1 MDEGD
6 FIMEYEKIN
15 NQYSE
20 RIEQIIDTAKKN
32 DNKIGYYTVSDILK
46 DKESQITEEE
56 IEQIVGKI
64 QEFGIEVE
72 LYDAGEE
79 YQSSHNTDPGK
90 FIPAD
95 VNITPRNFSIETIV
109 DRLEHNEIDLKPAFQ
124 RAGGLWS
131 AEKQSQLI
139 ESLMLR
145 IPLPTFYFDAA
156 SEDKWVV
163 IDGLQRLTA
172 LRNFMIEKDE
182 KKRLHLI
189 GLEYLK
195 EFEGYTYSELPRQYF
210 RRIRETQIM
219 VYTVEKG
226 TPEEV
231 VFNIFKRINTGGLV
245 LEPQEIRHA
254 LYQGKATELI
264 GRLAKMPEFLKV
276 TENKIS
282 TVRMADCE
290 YVTRFVAFTE
300 LDYRTEYKGNI
311 DNYLI
316 LAMKKLNNLSEDELA
331 RIADNFKHIMKACYE
346 IMDKYAF
353 RRYGN
358 LNKRGPINKAIFELW
373 CICLNNRNEEEIS
386 YLISKKD
393 IVKRKFGE
401 LLANTD
407 FSVWIKAG
415 DRYSMENRIQATEKM
430 LQEVID
436 DNKNKAV

>member
-1 MDEGD
+1 MK
-6 FIMEYEKIN
+6 Y
-15 NQYSE
+15 E
-20 RIEQIIDTAKKN
+20 RIAEQYHGRVEQIIDTAKKN

-56 IEQIVGKI
+56 IERIIGKV
-64 QEFGIEVE
+64 QEFGIEIE
-72 LYDAGEE
+72 LYDGGEE
-79 YQSSHNTDPGK
+79 YQKSYNTDPGK

-109 DRLEHNEIDLKPAFQ
+109 DRLVHDEIDLKPNFQ

-139 ESLMLR
+139 ESLMLK

-172 LRNFMIEKDE
+172 LKNFMVEE
-182 KKRLHLI
+182 EEGKKLHLT

-231 VFNIFKRINTGGLV
+231 VFNIFKRINTGGLI

-254 LYQGKATELI
+254 LYQGKATELV
-264 GRLAKMPEFLKV
+264 GKLAKTPEFLTV

-300 LDYRTEYKGNI
+300 LDYRTEYRGNI

-316 LAMKKLNNLSEDELA
+316 LAMKKLNNLSENELKH
-331 RIADNFKHIMKACYE
+331 IEDNFKNIMKSCYA

-353 RRYGN
+353 RRYGSTS
-358 LNKRGPINKAIFELW
+358 KRGPINKAIFELW

-386 YLISKKD
+386 CLIREKST
-393 IVKRKFGE
+393 VKRKFGE
-401 LLANTD
+401 LLADKN
-407 FSVWIKAG
+407 FSLWIKAG
-415 DRYSMENRIQATEKM
+415 DKYSMENRIQATEKM

-436 DNKNKAV
+436 DNKDKTV

>member
-1 MDEGD
+1 MK
-6 FIMEYEKIN
+6 Y
-15 NQYSE
+15 E
-20 RIEQIIDTAKKN
+20 RIAEQYHGRVEQIIDTAKKN

-56 IEQIVGKI
+56 IERIIGKV
-64 QEFGIEVE
+64 QEFGIEIE
-72 LYDAGEE
+72 LYDGGEE
-79 YQSSHNTDPGK
+79 YQKSYNTDPGK

-109 DRLEHNEIDLKPAFQ
+109 DRLAHDEIDLKPNFQ

-139 ESLMLR
+139 ESLMLK

-172 LRNFMIEKDE
+172 LKNFMVEE
-182 KKRLHLI
+182 EEGKKLHLT

-231 VFNIFKRINTGGLV
+231 VFNIFKRINTGGLI

-254 LYQGKATELI
+254 LYQGKATELV
-264 GRLAKMPEFLKV
+264 GKLAKTPEFLTV

-316 LAMKKLNNLSEDELA
+316 LAMKKLNNLSENELKH
-331 RIADNFKHIMKACYE
+331 IEDNFKNIMKSCYA

-353 RRYGN
+353 RRYGSTS
-358 LNKRGPINKAIFELW
+358 KRGPINKAIFELW

-386 YLISKKD
+386 CLIREKST
-393 IVKRKFGE
+393 VKRKFGE
-401 LLANTD
+401 LLADKD

-415 DRYSMENRIQATEKM
+415 DKYSMENRIQATEKM

-436 DNKNKAV
+436 DNKDKTV